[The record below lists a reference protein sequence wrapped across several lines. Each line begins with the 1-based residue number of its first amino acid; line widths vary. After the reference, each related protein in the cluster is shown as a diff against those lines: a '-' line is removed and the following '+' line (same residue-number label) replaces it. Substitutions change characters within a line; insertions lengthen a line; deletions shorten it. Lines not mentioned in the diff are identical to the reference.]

1 MKMNVADLILKY
13 LELEG
18 VEYIFGI
25 SGAALNPFLA
35 AFNRNPRIKAILT
48 KHEGGAAFMADGYA
62 RVKGSLGACFATSGP
77 GATNLATGVATAY
90 TDNIPIVVLTGQVST
105 TDYGKG
111 TFQDSTSEGVDSV
124 AIFHPITKYS
134 AMILSRFKADDEM
147 REAIRIAL
155 TGRQGPVHLS
165 MPKDVLAGEVNF
177 QEGPPSTYRFPHE
190 FFDRRLVIDAAQK
203 LVAAQSP
210 AILVGYGAVASG
222 AAESIRDLAEMLGIP
237 VATTP
242 KAKGTFPEDHPLAL
256 GVLGLCGS
264 PLAESYI
271 KSGKNDLLLVVG
283 ASLNQMTTLSWD
295 PRISPAGCL
304 IHINI
309 DPSEIG
315 KNYPVQIPLV
325 GDAKT
330 VIDEISFRVLRFLG
344 EDDKRQ
350 KERMVNL
357 AALRQRTGTCIEPEK
372 AESNSVPLKPQ
383 RLIREL
389 EQALPDNAILF
400 SDTGN
405 HTDWAIHYMRI
416 KRPGSFIAP
425 FGMLPM
431 GYATA
436 AAVGGKLAAGDRPV
450 VALVGDGCFLMNG
463 MELATAVHYDIP
475 VVWVIM
481 NNAKLG
487 MAYDLQ
493 KMVGIDSPVAGDFRP
508 VNFGRLAEALDAVGY
523 RVTEPN
529 QLREY
534 LPKAIEAGR
543 PVVIDCVIDRNEVPP
558 LTPYVESQKEF
569 LRRMNLP

>member
-35 AFNRNPRIKAILT
+35 AFHRNSKVKPILS
-48 KHEGGAAFMADGYA
+48 KHEEGAAFMADGYA

-77 GATNLATGVATAY
+77 GATNLVTGVATAF
-90 TDNIPIVVLTGQVST
+90 TDNIPMLVLTGQVST
-105 TDYGKG
+105 ADYGKG
-111 TFQDSTSEGVDSV
+111 TFQDSTKQGVDSV
-124 AIFHPITKYS
+124 AIFNPITKYS
-134 AMILSRFKADDEM
+134 SMILSRFKADDEI
-147 REAIRIAL
+147 RGAIRTAM

-165 MPKDVLAGEVNF
+165 LPKDVLVGEVDFN
-177 QEGPPSTYRFPHE
+177 EGPPPTYRYPRE
-190 FFDRRLVIDAAQK
+190 FFDRRLVIDAAQR
-203 LVAAQSP
+203 LVQAQSP
-210 AILVGYGAVASG
+210 AILVGSGAVTSG
-222 AAESIRDLAEMLGIP
+222 GCESILELAEMLSIP

-242 KAKGTFPEDHPLAL
+242 KAKGAFPEDHPLAL

-264 PLAESYI
+264 PLAEAYI

-295 PRISPAGCL
+295 PRLSPAGYL

-309 DPSEIG
+309 DPAEIG
-315 KNYPVQIPLV
+315 KNYRTDIPLV

-330 VIDEISFRVLRFLG
+330 VIEEISFRVLRYLG
-344 EDDKRQ
+344 EGDEQRLDR
-350 KERMVNL
+350 VSAL
-357 AALRQRTGTCIEPEK
+357 AALREKTGTCIEPEK
-372 AESNSVPLKPQ
+372 LVSSAIPIKPQ
-383 RLIREL
+383 RLVKEL
-389 EQALPDNAILF
+389 EQALPPNAILF
-400 SDTGN
+400 ADTGN
-405 HTDWAIHYMRI
+405 HTDWAVHYMKI

-436 AAVGGKLAAGDRPV
+436 AAIGGKLAAGDRPV

-463 MELATAVHYDIP
+463 MELATAVHYNIP

-487 MAYDLQ
+487 MAYDMQKLQ
-493 KMVGIDSPVAGDFRP
+493 KIDPPVASDFRP
-508 VNFGRLAEALDAVGY
+508 VNFARLAEALEAVGH
-523 RVTEPN
+523 RVTEPG
-529 QLREY
+529 QLLEL
-534 LPKAIEAGR
+534 LPKAIASGR
-543 PVVIDCVIDRNEVPP
+543 PTVIDCVIDREEIPP
-558 LTPYVESQKEF
+558 LSPYVEGFKNF
-569 LRRMNLP
+569 LRRMDML

>member
-1 MKMNVADLILKY
+1 MKMTVADLIIKR

-18 VEYIFGI
+18 VEYVFGI

-35 AFNRNPRIKAILT
+35 AFNRNPKVKTILT

-77 GATNLATGVATAY
+77 GATNLVTGVATSY
-90 TDNIPIVVLTGQVST
+90 TDNIPVVVLTGQVST

-111 TFQDSTSEGVDSV
+111 TFQDSTKQGVDSV
-124 AIFHPITKYS
+124 AIFNPITKS
-134 AMILSRFKADDEM
+134 SSMILSRFKADDEM
-147 REAIRIAL
+147 REAVRIAL

-165 MPKDVLAGEVNF
+165 MPKDVLSGEVDF
-177 QEGPPSTYRFPHE
+177 PDTPPATYRYPRE
-190 FFDRRLVIDAAQK
+190 FFDRRLVIDATQK
-203 LVAAQSP
+203 LVAAKSP
-210 AILVGYGAVASG
+210 ALLVGAGAVSSG
-222 AAESIRDLAEMLGIP
+222 ACESIRELAEMLGIP
-237 VATTP
+237 VATSP
-242 KAKGTFPEDHPLAL
+242 KAKGAFPEDHPLSL

-264 PLAESYI
+264 PLAEAYI
-271 KSGKNDLLLVVG
+271 KSGKNDVLLVVG

-295 PRISPAGCL
+295 PRLSPTGCL

-315 KNYPVQIPLV
+315 KNYPTQIPLV

-330 VIDEISFRVLRFLG
+330 VIDEISFRVLRYLDDLG
-344 EDDKRQ
+344 DRQ
-350 KERMVNL
+350 KERITAL
-357 AALRQRTGTCIEPEK
+357 ASLREQTGTCIEPEK
-372 AESNSVPLKPQ
+372 AESMDVPLKPQ

-389 EQALPDNAILF
+389 EEALPEDAILF

-405 HTDWAIHYMRI
+405 HTDWAIHYLRV

-436 AAVGGKLAAGDRPV
+436 AAIGGKLAAGNRPV
-450 VALVGDGCFLMNG
+450 VAMVGDGCFLMNG
-463 MELATAVHYDIP
+463 MELATAVHYNIP
-475 VVWVIM
+475 VVWIIH

-493 KMVGIDSPVAGDFRP
+493 KMVNIDPPVAGDFRP
-508 VNFGRLAEALDAVGY
+508 VNFARLAEALDAVGY

-529 QLREY
+529 QLKEV
-534 LPKAIEAGR
+534 LPKAIATGR
-543 PVVIDCVIDRNEVPP
+543 PAVIDCVIDRNEVPP
-558 LTPYVESQKEF
+558 LAPYVEGVKSF
-569 LRRMNLP
+569 VRRMDML

>member
-1 MKMNVADLILKY
+1 MNVADLILKY

-77 GATNLATGVATAY
+77 GATNLVTGVATAF

-105 TDYGKG
+105 ADYGKG

-124 AIFHPITKYS
+124 AIFNPITKYS
-134 AMILSRFKADDEM
+134 SMILSRFKADDEV

-155 TGRQGPVHLS
+155 TGRRGPVHLS

-177 QEGPPSTYRFPHE
+177 QEGPPSTYHFPHE

-203 LVAAQSP
+203 LVAAKSP
-210 AILVGYGAVASG
+210 AILVGYGAAASG
-222 AAESIRDLAEMLGIP
+222 AAESVRDLAEMLGIP
-237 VATTP
+237 VASTP

-264 PLAESYI
+264 PLAEAYI

-315 KNYPVQIPLV
+315 KNYPTHIPLV

-344 EDDKRQ
+344 DDDSRPR
-350 KERMVNL
+350 ERMVNL
-357 AALRQRTGTCIEPEK
+357 AALREKTGTCVEPEK
-372 AESNSVPLKPQ
+372 AESTSVPLKPQ

-405 HTDWAIHYMRI
+405 HTDWAIHYLRI
-416 KRPGSFIAP
+416 KRPGSFVAP

-463 MELATAVHYDIP
+463 MELATAVHYNIP

-493 KMVGIDSPVAGDFRP
+493 KMVGITPPVAGDFRP
-508 VNFGRLAEALDAVGY
+508 VNFARLAEALDAVGY

-529 QLREY
+529 QLREA
-534 LPKAIEAGR
+534 LPKALGTGR
-543 PVVIDCVIDRNEVPP
+543 PAVIDCVIDREEVPP
-558 LTPYVESQKEF
+558 LTPYVESQKDF
-569 LRRMNLP
+569 LRRMNML